1 MRLAIIN
8 GPNLNLVGIRE
19 KHIYGSMT
27 MDHFLD
33 TLAEAYPDIDIV
45 TFQSNVEGELVND
58 IQAVGFVV
66 DGIILNAGAYT
77 HTSLAIADAVA
88 AVDAEVIEVH
98 ISNLAA
104 RESIRHDS
112 FLTSKCV
119 GVISGLGLDGYRLAV
134 EWFVKRNLVDKQ

>member
-58 IQAVGFVV
+58 KAPM
-66 DGIILNAGAYT
+66 
-77 HTSLAIADAVA
+77 
-88 AVDAEVIEVH
+88 
-98 ISNLAA
+98 
-104 RESIRHDS
+104 HDS
-112 FLTSKCV
+112 MIVVFGCGGKKNNV
-119 GVISGLGLDGYRLAV
+119 A
-134 EWFVKRNLVDKQ
+134 

>member
-58 IQAVGFVV
+58 IQEVGFVV
-66 DGIILNAGAYT
+66 DGIILNAGAMPQFAY
-77 HTSLAIADAVA
+77 HFHIVGHPFLQAFGFEWA
-88 AVDAEVIEVH
+88 AFVFKPLYLLVKVVLYFVDG
-98 ISNLAA
+98 
-104 RESIRHDS
+104 
-112 FLTSKCV
+112 T
-119 GVISGLGLDGYRLAV
+119 
-134 EWFVKRNLVDKQ
+134 